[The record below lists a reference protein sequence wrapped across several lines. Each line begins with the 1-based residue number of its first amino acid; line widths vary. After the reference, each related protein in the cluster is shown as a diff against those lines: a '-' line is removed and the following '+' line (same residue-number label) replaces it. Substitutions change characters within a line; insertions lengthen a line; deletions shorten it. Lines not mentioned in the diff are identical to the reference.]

1 MKLQVLAGLIS
12 SAHGRTNS
20 EIGHRLIFNDV
31 APDFWREDFVKD
43 SIKIKFPKS
52 WEKWITNKE
61 GQLEKL
67 GKKTGRAFERCGQES
82 T

>member
-20 EIGHRLIFNDV
+20 ETGHRLIFDV
-31 APDFWREDFVKD
+31 ATDFWRQDYVKD
-43 SIKIKFPKS
+43 SIKINFPKS
-52 WEKWITNKE
+52 WEKWRNNKSS
-61 GQLEKL
+61 QLRNL
-67 GKKTGRAFERCGQES
+67 GDKTQRAFDRCGQES